1 MNTIPLHESLTC
13 EFNSDRQCLSDKDLI
28 EAVVCMANC
37 QGGEIY
43 LGVEEDGTVTGLRA
57 FEWVE
62 TLFKPLK
69 TEQEFQS
76 GLLRWITGHSARRL
90 PMRLRTGITACAGR
104 CIQHEQMVKSYV
116 DQHGRI
122 IRQEVIELCRLTP
135 DQAYK
140 LLKRLSDEKLLKK
153 TGC

>member
-28 EAVVCMANC
+28 EEVVCMANC

-62 TLFKPLK
+62 TLFKHLK

-76 GLLRWITGHSARRL
+76 GLFRVAVPKVDHRAFREAIANAITSA
-90 PMRLRTGITACAGR
+90 
-104 CIQHEQMVKSYV
+104 
-116 DQHGRI
+116 
-122 IRQEVIELCRLTP
+122 
-135 DQAYK
+135 
-140 LLKRLSDEKLLKK
+140 
-153 TGC
+153 